1 MLKRRDL
8 LRGVLA
14 GGSLGW
20 LEACSKASG
29 PGALNAPGQGA
40 PSAAA
45 GSTGAAEPGSDPR
58 VRALA
63 AAALSAAR
71 DAGATYADIRIAD
84 YRTQALRAR
93 ENRIVSVSDDASS
106 GFGVRVVA
114 QGTWG
119 FAASALLDERE
130 VVAIA
135 RQAVALAKANSV
147 LQRQPVQLAP
157 TQPNVALYATPL
169 ERDAFDVPI
178 EEKVERLL
186 SINAIALR
194 QPAISFVDSS
204 MTFVRE
210 HKYFAST
217 EGSRIEQTLQRCAPT
232 FTVTSVDEKKGGFQT
247 RASYADPRALG
258 YEYIDRYPWEDDVR
272 QAADDARAKHVA
284 ASVEPGKRDLI
295 LHPTHLWLTI
305 HESIGHSTELDR
317 ALGLEANFAGTSFLT
332 PDKLRHFQLGSPLV
346 NVVAEKTAPG
356 SLATSGYDDD
366 GDKTEAWPLI
376 ENGKFVSYQTTRDQA
391 HWVGEPKGH
400 ACSYAQSWKDVPFQ
414 RMPNVNLLPGKAPL
428 SLDQLVASTDDAIL
442 IKGRSSYSIDH
453 QRYNFQFSGQTA
465 WEVKSGRIT
474 RMLKDVAYQA
484 STPAFWAACD
494 ALCSEEEYYVGGSF
508 FDGKGQ
514 PTQSN
519 AVSHG
524 CVPARFRQIDVI
536 NTARKV

>member
-14 GGSLGW
+14 SGSLGW
-20 LEACSKASG
+20 LEACAKTSG
-29 PGALNAPGQGA
+29 PRAS
-40 PSAAA
+40 PSAAGP
-45 GSTGAAEPGSDPR
+45 GSTPGAANPAAALPGDPL
-58 VRALA
+58 VGALA

-114 QGTWG
+114 HGTWG
-119 FAASALLDERE
+119 FAASSLLEERE
-130 VVAIA
+130 VVRVA

-157 TQPNVALYATPL
+157 TRPNVALYETAL
-169 ERDAFDVPI
+169 ERDAFDVPL
-178 EEKVERLL
+178 EEKVDRLL

-194 QPAISFVDSS
+194 QPGISFVDSS
-204 MTFVRE
+204 MMFVRE

-317 ALGLEANFAGTSFLT
+317 ALGFEANFAGTSFLT
-332 PDKLRHFQLGSPLV
+332 PDKLHQFQLGSPLV
-346 NVVAEKTAPG
+346 NVVAEKTSPG

-366 GDKTEAWPLI
+366 GEKTEAWPLI
-376 ENGKFVSYQTTRDQA
+376 EGGRFVSYQLTRDQA

-414 RMPNVNLLPGKAPL
+414 RMPNVNLLPGKAKL
-428 SLDQLVASTDDAIL
+428 SLDQLIASTDDAIL
-442 IKGRSSYSIDH
+442 LKGRSSYSIDH

-484 STPAFWAACD
+484 STPAFWGACD

-514 PTQSN
+514 PSQSN

-524 CVPARFRQIDVI
+524 CVPARFRQIDVL